1 MRIRAAVLLFS
12 VIAAAGCGSNS
23 STDPGNPV
31 PCAMTLSGGVTGDF
45 VCHAI
50 GVWNAGL
57 DRGGID
63 VVPDA
68 DASASV
74 SGGIGFPGEPHTGT
88 FTEGGTGANSLIELT
103 SGPARWNV
111 SAGSVAAGSYTLQ
124 LTTVSNPAANSQGKS
139 YLVHGVLDATL
150 VPEAGTGA
158 AGNVTLHITF

>member
-1 MRIRAAVLLFS
+1 
-12 VIAAAGCGSNS
+12 
-23 STDPGNPV
+23 
-31 PCAMTLSGGVTGDF
+31 MTLSGGLDASF

-74 SGGIGFPGEPHTGT
+74 SGGIGFPGEPQNGT
-88 FTEGGTGANSLIELT
+88 FTEGGTGANSLLELT

-111 SAGSVAAGSYTLQ
+111 SAGSTAAGSYSLQ
-124 LTTVSNPAANSQGKS
+124 LTTVSNAATNPQGKS

-150 VPEAGTGA
+150 VPVAGTGA
-158 AGNVTLHITF
+158 AGNVTLHMTF